1 MERDNIFIRIFKR
14 LKIWETT
21 DNDDN
26 RKIQALLRIKREQS
40 YSYNRNENDTQNVI
54 KKFMAIILDSFLE
67 KYI

>member
-1 MERDNIFIRIFKR
+1 MERDNIFIRIFIR

-40 YSYNRNENDTQNVI
+40 YSYNRNENDNQNVI